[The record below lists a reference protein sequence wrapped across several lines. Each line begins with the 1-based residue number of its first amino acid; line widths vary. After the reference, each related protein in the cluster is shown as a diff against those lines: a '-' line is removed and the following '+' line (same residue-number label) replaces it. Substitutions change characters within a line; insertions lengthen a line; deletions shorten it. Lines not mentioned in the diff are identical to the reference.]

1 MAPPRR
7 KRVTTPGEYRDYK
20 IRLPEDVAQRIEAKA
35 KGEQRPQNRVIINEL
50 AAFPDLEEVGKL
62 ARHVGHIEVLLAR
75 YASQLTSHDLSD
87 QLLAAVDAA
96 LKADGGALQA
106 AVEKLRVVRAG
117 MLAHERTTKRAGREP
132 Q

>member
-1 MAPPRR
+1 MAPPRK
-7 KRVTTPGEYRDYK
+7 KREKPNERRFYK
-20 IRLPEDVAQRIEAKA
+20 IGLPEDVAERIEAKA
-35 KGEQRPQNRVIINEL
+35 KAEQRPMNRIIINEL

-75 YASQLTSHDLSD
+75 YGSQLTSHDLSE
-87 QLLAAVDAA
+87 QLLAAVDAV

-106 AVEKLRVVRAG
+106 AVEKLRVVRTG
-117 MLAHERTTKRAGREP
+117 MLVHERTTTKRAGRPP